1 MKKIFMTLSRGFL
14 ARNILQTGISAKLL
28 EEGNELVIA
37 TPGVDDPE
45 FVKTFSRPD
54 VKIIKFHIPRWTWL
68 DRRLAGFHHNLLW
81 SGTVRFA
88 AKYGIYKSGRFQ
100 SLRYVVQLL
109 VFKPLSYIP
118 QLRLLVRWFDS
129 RLRPAPQEILE
140 QLRKE
145 KPELVFLTNP
155 MEDADSFYIKAA
167 KQLGITTVGLVKSW
181 DNMSKTSFRILTDYV
196 LVWGE
201 YMKEEAV
208 KYQLYPKDR
217 IFETGVPQFDIYF
230 SRDGLR
236 QRDEFLDTL
245 GLEPR
250 RKTIIFGSEGKVTPN
265 DSEVAAGIVGM
276 MEKGE
281 LIKPCQVL
289 VRPHFGYKNDADKFD
304 PVAGKAHLA
313 IDRFNT
319 PRPVFYDQWDFSR
332 EHYLRLAEI
341 LQAGD
346 IMVTTASTLAIDAV
360 MFDVPVIAV
369 AFDGDHMFPHRES
382 VARWYETEYYSHV
395 LKTGAVVI
403 VRNFTELRA
412 ALNAALA
419 RPGARQAQRR
429 ELVRRFAGRYDGKA
443 AGRIAAYLSE
453 LAATGKISKEL

>member
-14 ARNILQTGISAKLL
+14 ARNILQTDIFEELL
-28 EEGNELVIA
+28 KKGNELVIA
-37 TPGVDDPE
+37 TPGVDDVD
-45 FVKTFSRPD
+45 FIKTFSRPN
-54 VKIIKFHIPRWTWL
+54 VKIIKFHVPRWTWL

-81 SGTVRFA
+81 SGTVRFT

-100 SLRYVVQLL
+100 SLRYVIQLL
-109 VFKPLSYIP
+109 VFKPLSYIT
-118 QLRLLVRWFDS
+118 QLRRIVRWFDGK
-129 RLRPAPQEILE
+129 LRPAPEDVLE
-140 QLRKE
+140 QLRTE
-145 KPELVFLTNP
+145 KPDLVFLTNP

-230 SRDGLR
+230 SRNGLR
-236 QRDEFLDTL
+236 PRDELLSTL
-245 GLEPR
+245 GLESR
-250 RKTIIFGSEGKVTPN
+250 RKTIIFGSEGKVTPH
-265 DSEVAAGIVGM
+265 DPEIVSGIADM
-276 MEKGE
+276 MERGE
-281 LIKPCQVL
+281 LVEPCQVL

-313 IDRFNT
+313 IDRFNV
-319 PRPVFYDQWDFSR
+319 PRPVFYDQWDYSR

-360 MFDVPVIAV
+360 MFDMPVIAV
-369 AFDGDHMFPHRES
+369 AFDGNHKFPHEES

-403 VRNFTELRA
+403 VRNFAELRA
-412 ALNAALA
+412 TLNAVLEKPDA
-419 RPGARQAQRR
+419 RKEQRA
-429 ELVRRFAGRYDGKA
+429 ELVRRFAGRFDGEA
-443 AGRIAAYLSE
+443 SSRIAAYLSE
-453 LAATGKISKEL
+453 LAETGKITKEL